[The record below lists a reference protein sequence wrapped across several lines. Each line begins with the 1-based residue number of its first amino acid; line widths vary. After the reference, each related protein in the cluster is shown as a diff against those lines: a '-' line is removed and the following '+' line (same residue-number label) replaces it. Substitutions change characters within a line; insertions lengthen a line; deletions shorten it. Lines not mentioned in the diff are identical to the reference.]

1 MHALKTRAVFDTII
15 STKENISREEKMIHY
30 QSTRGSKYIKT
41 SAQAIIAGIAEDK
54 GLYVPSEIPALPF
67 EIDDMVG
74 KPYKEVAYRIIKA
87 FIEAVS

>member
-1 MHALKTRAVFDTII
+1 
-15 STKENISREEKMIHY
+15 MIHY

-67 EIDDMVG
+67 EIDEMIG

-87 FIEAVS
+87 FFEAIKGVLVALGIMKADEAAEG